1 MKLSFIRQPAFTLTT
16 AAVAASLVVA
26 LAAAG
31 DKIPVVST
39 NQSPKVGAVRL
50 VVAGTEAK
58 QVEEFDGN
66 EQLPEVLISRL
77 PGLTANSKGKDGSGN
92 KELTSGRAPL
102 NPETSE
108 ENDAPPIVVVPVVSV
123 DPSGEVSS
131 VSPEVKIS
139 PLPKVVPAEPH
150 LPSTAETDRELS
162 VARPAMMT
170 SSAKKPGSSV
180 ALVALPVEGAEL
192 EDSEES
198 SSVKTPPVQEL
209 TDEPFAVESPADAA
223 VVAEVPRVKKLAV
236 RIQPVAP
243 TVRNWQSSVP
253 SGSGGALSRVIVV
266 PPTTTPAIEPYKI
279 DQEQNS
285 ENGSELLGLS
295 YNSHGPEQ
303 DSAELSRSTP
313 EPLVASESSRR
324 KGEPVPAAESFAA
337 DSLEGGFVNLRP
349 SGDES
354 GVGSVSTFP
363 LLGHIPTL
371 SGAGDMLRHTATV
384 EDGEVIL
391 DGELTPIAE
400 EMPTINECCRGCPQ
414 RTYVVAEGLMF
425 RREGEQ
431 TQLTSG
437 FKLDGFG
444 FKEGM
449 RFTLGRRNDCLT
461 GWEATYSGA
470 EPWFA
475 YQSATSAEGNLQ
487 AAFQPGRG
495 FNHGNL
501 DTFYDANYQEQLYR
515 SELHNIELNR
525 THWGWDVLAHSIGL
539 RYLILNEDMR
549 FTSLKG
555 SDRAD
560 LEIETNNH
568 LIGPQIGSEFFY
580 DLGGKLCFS
589 SRFRAGAFANVN
601 DGAVQYTSEDSPLSS
616 FVNTDQNVGFA
627 ALGDLQVN
635 AFYKLGPRTRLRAGY
650 EMWYAWGLSTA
661 KGNLGPAVGPSMG
674 ANMDDTSDVL
684 FHGLSVGFEMVR

>member
-16 AAVAASLVVA
+16 ATLSASLVVA

-39 NQSPKVGAVRL
+39 SQSPKVGSVRL
-50 VVAGTEAK
+50 VVGSTEPKRVA
-58 QVEEFDGN
+58 VFEGN
-66 EQLPEVLISRL
+66 GQLPDDLISRL
-77 PGLTANSKGKDGSGN
+77 PGLKARSKVEAGSNNGQLS
-92 KELTSGRAPL
+92 KGRAPL
-102 NPETSE
+102 NPETSD
-108 ENDAPPIVVVPVVSV
+108 ENDDPPIVLVPVISV
-123 DPSGEVSS
+123 EPSGKVSS

-139 PLPKVVPAEPH
+139 PLPEVIPTDPH
-150 LPSTAETDRELS
+150 LPSEVETDRGVP
-162 VARPAMMT
+162 VARPAVMA

-180 ALVALPVEGAEL
+180 ALVALPVEGGEL
-192 EDSEES
+192 EDS
-198 SSVKTPPVQEL
+198 
-209 TDEPFAVESPADAA
+209 DEPSPVEPPSGEELSEEMFAGEPSADSET
-223 VVAEVPRVKKLAV
+223 VTEVPRVKKLAV
-236 RIQPVAP
+236 RIQPTAP

-253 SGSGGALSRVIVV
+253 SGSGGALARVIVV
-266 PPTTTPAIEPYKI
+266 PPTTTPVVEPYQM
-279 DQEQNS
+279 DREQGS
-285 ENGSELLGLS
+285 GNGSEFLGLS
-295 YNSHGPEQ
+295 YNSNKSEQ
-303 DSAELSRSTP
+303 NSGGTSSSTP
-313 EPLVASESSRR
+313 ETSVAAESSRR
-324 KGEPVPAAESFAA
+324 KREPVPAAETFEE
-337 DSLEGGFVNLRP
+337 DSLNGGFVNLRP
-349 SGDES
+349 IGDES
-354 GVGSVSTFP
+354 GVESVSTFP

-371 SGAGDMLRHTATV
+371 SGSGDMVRHPATV

-461 GWEATYSGA
+461 GWEATYSGV

-475 YQSATSAEGNLQ
+475 YQSATSADGNLQ
-487 AAFQPGRG
+487 AAFRPGRG

-501 DTFYDANYQEQLYR
+501 DTFYGANYQEQLYR

-601 DGAVQYTSEDSPLSS
+601 DGAVQYTSENSPLSS

-627 ALGDLQVN
+627 ALGDLQFN

-650 EMWYAWGLSTA
+650 EMWYAWGLATA

-684 FHGLSVGFEMVR
+684 FHGLSFGFEMVR

>member
-1 MKLSFIRQPAFTLTT
+1 MKLSFIRQPAFTLTI
-16 AAVAASLVVA
+16 AALAASLVVA

-39 NQSPKVGAVRL
+39 SQSPMVGSVRL
-50 VVAGTEAK
+50 VVTSSEPK
-58 QVEEFDGN
+58 EVEKSEGSD
-66 EQLPEVLISRL
+66 QLPEGLISRL
-77 PGLTANSKGKDGSGN
+77 PGVTAPSKGEDESSGEEPAIATTH
-92 KELTSGRAPL
+92 KSETSGG
-102 NPETSE
+102 NE
-108 ENDAPPIVVVPVVSV
+108 APPIVVVPVLSV
-123 DPSGEVSS
+123 EPSGGVSG
-131 VSPEVKIS
+131 VKPEVNIA
-139 PLPKVVPAEPH
+139 PLPEVVPTEPHRPTAAEP
-150 LPSTAETDRELS
+150 DRS
-162 VARPAMMT
+162 VPLARPAVMAA
-170 SSAKKPGSSV
+170 SAKKPGSSV
-180 ALVALPVEGAEL
+180 ALVALPVEGGKL
-192 EDSEES
+192 EES
-198 SSVKTPPVQEL
+198 GESALVEMPPGPEVI
-209 TDEPFAVESPADAA
+209 DETLAGEASGDASA
-223 VVAEVPRVKKLAV
+223 VAEVPRVKKLAV
-236 RIQPVAP
+236 RVQPAP
-243 TVRNWQSSVP
+243 PTIRNWQPSVP
-253 SGSGGALSRVIVV
+253 GGSGGALARVIVV
-266 PPTTTPAIEPYKI
+266 PPTTTPVIEPYQV
-279 DQEQNS
+279 DQGQIS
-285 ENGSELLGLS
+285 DIGSELRGLS
-295 YNSHGPEQ
+295 YHSHESERNP
-303 DSAELSRSTP
+303 AEFSSSTP
-313 EPLVASESSRR
+313 NSLVASESSRR
-324 KGEPVPAAESFAA
+324 KSEPVSAGEAFEEN
-337 DSLEGGFVNLRP
+337 LLNGEFVNLRP
-349 SGDES
+349 RVDES
-354 GVGSVSTFP
+354 GVGSVSNFP

-371 SGAGDMLRHTATV
+371 SGAGDVIRHTATV

-400 EMPTINECCRGCPQ
+400 EMPTISECCRGCPQ

-461 GWEATYSGA
+461 GWEATYSGV

-475 YQSATSAEGNLQ
+475 YQSATSPGGNLQ

-495 FNHGNL
+495 FTHDSL

-580 DLGGKLCFS
+580 DLGGKFCFS